1 MIDVCLSSNYFADLT
16 VSLMIE
22 NKCFSL
28 IIFVFVIL
36 YLKCMFSVL
45 VRQNEACSFC
55 FGGSMKVYINFSGV
69 SEIYS
74 VYC

>member
-16 VSLMIE
+16 VFLIIE

-69 SEIYS
+69 R
-74 VYC
+74 